1 MLFICPVILRM
12 VLSCNVSVLIV
23 WFCVNVF
30 HLYVSLLFSVL
41 CLSFVCVFIW
51 AVLPEVKWLID

>member
-1 MLFICPVILRM
+1 MFFICPVFY
-12 VLSCNVSVLIV
+12 VWFYCNASVLIV

-41 CLSFVCVFIW
+41 CLSLVCVFIW